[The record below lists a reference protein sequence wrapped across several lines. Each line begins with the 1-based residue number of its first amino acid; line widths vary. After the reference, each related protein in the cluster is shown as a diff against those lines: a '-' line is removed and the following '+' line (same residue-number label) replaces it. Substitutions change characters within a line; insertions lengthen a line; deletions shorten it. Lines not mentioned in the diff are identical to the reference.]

1 METIL
6 NTLCQV
12 IDNEINTYRM
22 HEYDCSALITLES
35 FFENKGELNIYV
47 NYTHRQLKKELEDAT
62 ILQAQLEEAS
72 KVWMK
77 FDSMEKSSQTIIDC
91 IELIE
96 ENVDEDADVYFYG
109 NEKMN
114 YTNASFL
121 LQVY

>member
-1 METIL
+1 
-6 NTLCQV
+6 
-12 IDNEINTYRM
+12 
-22 HEYDCSALITLES
+22 
-35 FFENKGELNIYV
+35 
-47 NYTHRQLKKELEDAT
+47 
-62 ILQAQLEEAS
+62 
-72 KVWMK
+72 MK